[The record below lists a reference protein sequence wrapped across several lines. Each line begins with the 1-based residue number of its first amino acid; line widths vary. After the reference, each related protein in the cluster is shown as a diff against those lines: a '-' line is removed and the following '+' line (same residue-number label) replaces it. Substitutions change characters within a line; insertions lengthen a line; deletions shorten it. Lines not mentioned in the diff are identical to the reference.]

1 MAKNKSFYKFDYI
14 HRYHNANGII
24 LTRWE
29 LIKRF
34 IRFLRNPEELQLQI
48 TKINNVRIS
57 KNQTWKYNETKND
70 FILETDLRGKENH
83 DLWHQDKNI
92 E

>member
-1 MAKNKSFYKFDYI
+1 MAKNKSLYKFDYI
-14 HRYHNANGII
+14 QRFHNANGII
-24 LTRWE
+24 FTKWE

-34 IRFLRNPEELQLQI
+34 IKFLRNPEELQIQI